1 MPLISVVI
9 PVYNG
14 EKTIKLTIESVLK
27 QTCSD
32 WELIVVNDGSTDST
46 LDLVQAIQDERIKIF
61 TYPNSGPNPTR
72 NRGFSHACGQYIS
85 FLDADDLWSPDKL
98 EKQLQAI
105 ESSSSAK
112 VAYSWT
118 NWVNEKGELIRRGSY
133 KTANGD
139 VFAKLLLIDF
149 IESGSNPLISKQAF
163 AEVGGF
169 DETLPAAQDW
179 DMWLRLAA
187 KNHFVC
193 VEFPQIFYRVSP
205 GSWSSNVERM
215 EAASLRVI
223 ERSLAEAP
231 KSVQRL
237 RRDIFAN
244 RYKGLVHRTLQG
256 ESQRSKGLIASKFLW
271 QTLKYDPS
279 FLRARVLAKVL
290 GRIMIMTLLP
300 PRQAQA
306 LLNKAGK
313 LSNIDAL
320 MGYLCLE
327 PY

>member
-1 MPLISVVI
+1 MQLISVII
-9 PVYNG
+9 PSYNA
-14 EKTIKLTIESVLK
+14 EQTIQSTIESVLN
-27 QTCSD
+27 QTYSH
-32 WELIVVNDGSTDST
+32 WELIIVNDGSTDST
-46 LDLVQAIQDERIKIF
+46 LDLVQGIKDERIQIF

-85 FLDADDLWSPDKL
+85 FLDADDQWSSDKL

-105 ESSSSAK
+105 KDSASAK

-118 NWVNEKGELIRRGSY
+118 NWVDEKGTLIRRGSY

-149 IESGSNPLISKQAF
+149 IESGSNPLIFREAF
-163 AEVGGF
+163 AEAGGF

-187 KNHFVC
+187 KYHFVC
-193 VEFPQIFYRVSP
+193 VECPQIFYRVSP

-215 EAASLRVI
+215 EVASLRVI
-223 ERSLAEAP
+223 KRSLAEAP
-231 KSVQRL
+231 ESVRRL

-256 ESQRSKGLIASKFLW
+256 DSQRSKGIIASRFLW

-290 GRIMIMTLLP
+290 GKIIIMTLLP
-300 PRQAQA
+300 PRQAQTI
-306 LLNKAGK
+306 LNKAGK